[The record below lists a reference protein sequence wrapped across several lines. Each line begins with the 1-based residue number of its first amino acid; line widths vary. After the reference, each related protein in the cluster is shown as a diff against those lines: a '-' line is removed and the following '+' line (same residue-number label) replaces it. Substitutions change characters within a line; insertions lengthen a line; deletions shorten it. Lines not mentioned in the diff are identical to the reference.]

1 MATLELAQVVI
12 ATVATVCMIGL
23 GFLYRPS
30 RATAVWSFAFVL
42 VMLTSYAAMIAWAN
56 DLVPLRLV
64 SMGVPLAAAALLW
77 SGLRAQRGAPAHEW
91 FAVLVAAVSVTAL
104 LAANGTDAYVWAF
117 RLAFAASAASAAL
130 TFVELLRRPE
140 RAGGTSMPLAAFSLV
155 VAGVGAVSIV
165 VGLVAPGDAGESLEC
180 LRTVNSLGMLA
191 YVVCAL
197 VTLLFIA
204 RGGTGAATGS
214 TFAVVAADRLA
225 RAQRAGERSWALV
238 YAQIDDAEDLRIVA
252 GDSGFAAIAER
263 LRGDVIEIFPTEADL
278 GWFAPAGVAVL
289 VAQPSA
295 VLRER
300 VRTLLRAFAASGA
313 GVRVGTSA
321 SSAGR
326 ASQSSATTSTPCSPR
341 RATRR
346 HGRPTPAETA
356 GSAPSSGPPRRGARL
371 SARSRR

>member
-1 MATLELAQVVI
+1 MSAPETTTVRALAVKASPLNRSIWLWQLSLAAVIVILTLAIVVLVPTQLAEPTTAAGLALILIFTVVALIVPWDRVSRSTI
-12 ATVATVCMIGL
+12 AVLPFADILAIGL
-23 GFLYRPS
+23 
-30 RATAVWSFAFVL
+30 
-42 VMLTSYAAMIAWAN
+42 IA
-56 DLVPLRLV
+56 
-64 SMGVPLAAAALLW
+64 
-77 SGLRAQRGAPAHEW
+77 
-91 FAVLVAAVSVTAL
+91 
-104 LAANGTDAYVWAF
+104 
-117 RLAFAASAASAAL
+117 
-130 TFVELLRRPE
+130 
-140 RAGGTSMPLAAFSLV
+140 LAAFSLV

-165 VGLVAPGDAGESLEC
+165 VGLVAPGDAGESLEF

-225 RAQRAGERSWALV
+225 RAQCAGERSWALV

-300 VRTLLRAFAASGA
+300 VRTAAR
-313 GVRVGTSA
+313 VRGERRRR
-321 SSAGR
+321 AGR
-326 ASQSSATTSTPCSPR
+326 YLGIVGWASVAEFGYGLDALLAAAR
-341 RATRR
+341 DAAARA
-346 HGRPTPAETA
+346 ADA
-356 GSAPSSGPPRRGARL
+356 GGDRWERAVV
-371 SARSRR
+371 

>member
-1 MATLELAQVVI
+1 MSAPETTTVRALAVKASPLNRSIWLWQLSLAAVIVILTLAIVVLVPTQLAEPTTAAGLALILIFTVVALIVPWDRVSRSTI
-12 ATVATVCMIGL
+12 AVLPFADILAIGL
-23 GFLYRPS
+23 
-30 RATAVWSFAFVL
+30 
-42 VMLTSYAAMIAWAN
+42 IA
-56 DLVPLRLV
+56 
-64 SMGVPLAAAALLW
+64 
-77 SGLRAQRGAPAHEW
+77 
-91 FAVLVAAVSVTAL
+91 
-104 LAANGTDAYVWAF
+104 
-117 RLAFAASAASAAL
+117 
-130 TFVELLRRPE
+130 
-140 RAGGTSMPLAAFSLV
+140 LAAFSLV

-165 VGLVAPGDAGESLEC
+165 VGLVAPGDAGESLEF

-300 VRTLLRAFAASGA
+300 VRTLLRVFAASGA

-346 HGRPTPAETA
+346 HGRPTPAESA
-356 GSAPSSGPPRRGARL
+356 GSAPSSDPPRRGARL